1 LRTKSFLWDGLS
13 DVFHLLAEGAVVQ
26 TFLLSLLQS
35 MYDSRI
41 EFVLEKLV
49 TTASIP
55 ASAAA
60 KEIWLTEI

>member
-1 LRTKSFLWDGLS
+1 
-13 DVFHLLAEGAVVQ
+13 VFHLLAEGAVVQ